1 MMSKAARKSAPPVP
15 SVGTLARMRYG
26 ATDVVATVLEDR
38 GPLGVGGR
46 HLVRVKFLLEGA
58 EDPVETEVPV
68 EELSVI
74 ALPGDPASKRVGVEA
89 VGDAW
94 VGTYT
99 APDGR
104 VAVVTDETKTSE
116 RARQAAVRWVEAG
129 LSEVSGRSAA
139 GGPEQAYEWRPNPRH
154 PGRYLVF
161 RRGRLGDKL
170 VREPT

>member
-1 MMSKAARKSAPPVP
+1 MSRAARKSAPPVP
-15 SVGTLARMRYG
+15 PVGTLARMRYG

-89 VGDAW
+89 VGDVW

-99 APDGR
+99 APDG
-104 VAVVTDETKTSE
+104 
-116 RARQAAVRWVEAG
+116 
-129 LSEVSGRSAA
+129 
-139 GGPEQAYEWRPNPRH
+139 
-154 PGRYLVF
+154 
-161 RRGRLGDKL
+161 
-170 VREPT
+170 